1 MGADHEQFR
10 LAAVSGRPFPAWG
23 AAATQAFGPVVV
35 ETADGT
41 EQTIVIDSAEQ
52 TISFDAADWNGAD
65 EWRRREQKEEE
76 DGTRGRKRK
85 RRQEEEE
92 GGETRKSAD
101 GSAPKTI

>member
-41 EQTIVIDSAEQ
+41 ELIPDETNDIDSA
-52 TISFDAADWNGAD
+52 DWDIAE

-76 DGTRGRKRK
+76 GGTRGRKRK
-85 RRQEEEE
+85 RRQEEE
-92 GGETRKSAD
+92 
-101 GSAPKTI
+101 